1 MVNSDKIKAIRAK
14 YEKWAYNLFDKL
26 DSSGY
31 NTEQYRKNFG
41 KMSDKEF
48 IDMCVN
54 MLKKDDFNLSLE
66 IDTKHDD
73 LTLNKIA
80 KIAEDEGIKLTE
92 YVFMPFRNPSG
103 KPMCTLTRV
112 PVIYSQIRRFFGQIL
127 QHKNSISNKNT
138 RINPLTG
145 QVIDEDKTASET
157 NIQTYALSVMNQK
170 NVIKEMLGP
179 RADDHVAKQN
189 MLAQIENSG
198 VYRMSNTTMRTENK
212 QSIMTTEA
220 FARAAGIELKFARNK
235 HNNENVS
242 SEELNNSRFTDE
254 ELELAFSD
262 DYEEEDI

>member
-1 MVNSDKIKAIRAK
+1 MVSSDKLKTIRAK
-14 YEKWAYNLFDKL
+14 YEKQIYNLFDKL

-31 NTEQYRKNFG
+31 NTEQYKKNIG
-41 KMSDKEF
+41 KMSDREF
-48 IDMCVN
+48 IDMCIN
-54 MLKKDDFNLSLE
+54 MIKKDDFNLFLE

-73 LTLNKIA
+73 LTLARIA
-80 KIAEDEGIKLTE
+80 KIAEDENIKLTE
-92 YVFMPFRNPSG
+92 YIFMPFRNPTG

-127 QHKNSISNKNT
+127 QHKNSISNKND

-189 MLAQIENSG
+189 MLTQIENSG

-212 QSIMTTEA
+212 QAVMTAEA
-220 FARAAGIELKFARNK
+220 FAKAAGVELRFARNK
-235 HNNENVS
+235 PSEARTESLENF
-242 SEELNNSRFTDE
+242 SEEDLA
-254 ELELAFSD
+254 LAFAD
-262 DYEEEDI
+262 VYEEE